1 MERFKFEPFGERLTQ
16 DDHPRQADRSSKWL
30 LRLGSVLFWSLV
42 AAIVMA
48 RAFYFDPS
56 VFAGFDRVAALAR
69 SVF

>member
-1 MERFKFEPFGERLTQ
+1 MECFKFEPFGERLTQ
-16 DDHPRQADRSSKWL
+16 DDRPRQADRSSKWL

-48 RAFYFDPS
+48 RAFYFDPG